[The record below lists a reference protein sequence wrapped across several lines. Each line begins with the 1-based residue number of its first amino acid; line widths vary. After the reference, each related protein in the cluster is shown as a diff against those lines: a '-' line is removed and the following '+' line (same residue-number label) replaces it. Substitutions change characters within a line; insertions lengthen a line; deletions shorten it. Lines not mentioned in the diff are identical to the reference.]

1 MALCVGVRTMSD
13 RFEMRWP
20 RNRRTLLAMAASI
33 VVHPP
38 APTGGRRITA
48 DRVDGDDLG
57 FARGIADL
65 VGILRE
71 AGLDP
76 DQVRLDDP
84 VLIEWRGGKADV
96 WE

>member
-1 MALCVGVRTMSD
+1 MT
-13 RFEMRWP
+13 
-20 RNRRTLLAMAASI
+20 ASI

-48 DRVDGDDLG
+48 DRPDGDELG

-65 VGILRE
+65 VEILRR

-84 VLIEWRGGKADV
+84 VLIEWRGGRADV

>member
-1 MALCVGVRTMSD
+1 MT
-13 RFEMRWP
+13 
-20 RNRRTLLAMAASI
+20 ASI

-38 APTGGRRITA
+38 APTGGRRVTA
-48 DRVDGDDLG
+48 DGEDLG
-57 FARGIADL
+57 LALGIADL
-65 VGILRE
+65 VEFLRR

-96 WE
+96 WT

>member
-1 MALCVGVRTMSD
+1 
-13 RFEMRWP
+13 
-20 RNRRTLLAMAASI
+20 MAASI

-38 APTGGRRITA
+38 APKGGRRVTA
-48 DRVDGDDLG
+48 DSADGDELG
-57 FARGIADL
+57 FAHGIADL
-65 VGILRE
+65 VGILRR

>member
-1 MALCVGVRTMSD
+1 MT
-13 RFEMRWP
+13 
-20 RNRRTLLAMAASI
+20 ASI

-38 APTGGRRITA
+38 SPAGGRRITA
-48 DRVDGDDLG
+48 DRPDGDELG
-57 FARGIADL
+57 HAHGIADL
-65 VGILRE
+65 VEILRR

-84 VLIEWRGGKADV
+84 VRIQWRGGKADV

>member
-1 MALCVGVRTMSD
+1 
-13 RFEMRWP
+13 MRP
-20 RNRRTLLAMAASI
+20 VENRRTLFRMTASI

-38 APTGGRRITA
+38 SPMGGRRITA
-48 DRVDGDDLG
+48 DRADGDDLG

-65 VGILRE
+65 VVILRR

-84 VLIEWRGGKADV
+84 VLIEWRGGRADV

>member
-1 MALCVGVRTMSD
+1 
-13 RFEMRWP
+13 
-20 RNRRTLLAMAASI
+20 MAASI

-38 APTGGRRITA
+38 SPTGGRRITA

-57 FARGIADL
+57 FARGVADL
-65 VGILRE
+65 VEILRR

>member
-1 MALCVGVRTMSD
+1 MALCVGSDTMCV
-13 RFEMRWP
+13 RFEMR
-20 RNRRTLLAMAASI
+20 RTGKRRTLLVMTASI

-38 APTGGRRITA
+38 SPTGGRRITA
-48 DRVDGDDLG
+48 DRVDGDELG
-57 FARGIADL
+57 LAHGVADL
-65 VGILRE
+65 VVILRR

>member
-1 MALCVGVRTMSD
+1 
-13 RFEMRWP
+13 
-20 RNRRTLLAMAASI
+20 MAASI

-48 DRVDGDDLG
+48 DSVDGEDLG

-65 VGILRE
+65 VVILRR

-84 VLIEWRGGKADV
+84 VRIEWRGGKADV
-96 WE
+96 WQ

>member
-1 MALCVGVRTMSD
+1 MT
-13 RFEMRWP
+13 
-20 RNRRTLLAMAASI
+20 ASI

-38 APTGGRRITA
+38 SPAGGRRVTA
-48 DRVDGDDLG
+48 DSAEGTELG
-57 FARGIADL
+57 LARGVADL
-65 VGILRE
+65 VVILRR
-71 AGLDP
+71 AGFDP

>member
-1 MALCVGVRTMSD
+1 MT
-13 RFEMRWP
+13 
-20 RNRRTLLAMAASI
+20 ASI

-38 APTGGRRITA
+38 EPSGGRRVTA
-48 DRVDGDDLG
+48 DRAEGDDLG

-65 VGILRE
+65 VVILRR

-84 VLIEWRGGKADV
+84 VLIEWRGGRADV

>member
-1 MALCVGVRTMSD
+1 MT
-13 RFEMRWP
+13 
-20 RNRRTLLAMAASI
+20 ASI

-48 DRVDGDDLG
+48 DRADGDDLG
-57 FARGIADL
+57 LAHGIADL
-65 VGILRE
+65 VEILRR

-96 WE
+96 WA

>member
-1 MALCVGVRTMSD
+1 M
-13 RFEMRWP
+13 E
-20 RNRRTLLAMAASI
+20 NRRTLLRMTASI

-38 APTGGRRITA
+38 APMGGRRITA
-48 DRVDGDDLG
+48 DRADGDELG

-65 VGILRE
+65 VEILRS

-84 VLIEWRGGKADV
+84 VLIEWRGGRADV